1 MIDKDRIACAEQP
14 ANSMGGLLPLTAAER
29 VQLTRNRK
37 KKDLLLVTLEIRAS
51 ERAALIHR
59 GFLALDKAT
68 SRPRGTPSMLIWKL
82 YSTRSTQQR

>member
-29 VQLTRNRK
+29 VQLTRK

>member
-1 MIDKDRIACAEQP
+1 
-14 ANSMGGLLPLTAAER
+14 MGGLPPLTAAER

-59 GFLALDKAT
+59 GFLALDKACD
-68 SRPRGTPSMLIWKL
+68 KQA
-82 YSTRSTQQR
+82 TRDAIYVYLETVLDP